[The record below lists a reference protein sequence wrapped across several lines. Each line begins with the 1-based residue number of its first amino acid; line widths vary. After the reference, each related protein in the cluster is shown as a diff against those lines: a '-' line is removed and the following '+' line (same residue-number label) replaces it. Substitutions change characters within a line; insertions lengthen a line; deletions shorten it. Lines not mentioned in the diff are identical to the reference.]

1 MQRIQIST
9 NQAPAAIGPYSQAI
23 RSGQFIFT
31 AGQVALDPASGE
43 IVGADVQAQTHRVLQ
58 NLQAVLTSAGSSL
71 ANVVKT
77 TVFLSSMSDFQAMNA
92 VYATYLAS
100 PHQPVQQWLSP
111 NYHARHSSRL
121 NALLSSTN
129 NKVTGENQVNAA
141 TIWRSTLERLETAPI
156 DEVSKAWLQ
165 SAQLADA
172 PNSGADDI
180 DAVSLATQDKAS
192 NFI

>member
-31 AGQVALDPASGE
+31 AGQVAFDPTSGE

-92 VYATYLAS
+92 VYATYFG
-100 PHQPVQQWLSP
+100 QPAP
-111 NYHARHSSRL
+111 A
-121 NALLSSTN
+121 
-129 NKVTGENQVNAA
+129 
-141 TIWRSTLERLETAPI
+141 RSTVAVAELPRKALVEIECIAVI
-156 DEVSKAWLQ
+156 DE
-165 SAQLADA
+165 
-172 PNSGADDI
+172 
-180 DAVSLATQDKAS
+180 
-192 NFI
+192 